1 MASQNGIIMVFW
13 HERVMAMPW
22 LWPSAYALHAL
33 QSPHPDGRMMSHAIG
48 CFGVKT
54 VWGSSNRNP
63 LSGLRGLKR
72 ILDLGDSVA
81 ITLMGHAARPANQR
95 LGLLRLPKWP
105 ENRLCQCAGQLTVTG
120 APPVGI
126 G

>member
-1 MASQNGIIMVFW
+1 MIKKLIRSPFGNALVGWTIGSIIALLMVTVRWRTVDQGKSDQFMASQNGIIMVFW

-72 ILDLGDSVA
+72 LLDRG
-81 ITLMGHAARPANQR
+81 
-95 LGLLRLPKWP
+95 
-105 ENRLCQCAGQLTVTG
+105 
-120 APPVGI
+120 
-126 G
+126 